1 MSSQLAKRVRMLQ
14 WAVVLVVGVIVVA
27 IVLGLKLI
35 PRLNDGQKVLD
46 AARPA
51 FAAERIAGDRA
62 GINIISDDLYMAEP
76 LVTPQGGGAAEVP
89 GLVAYLAQK
98 NHISPARALAVMKKD
113 FPHTMALLQA
123 IPLTSVS
130 AELPGLLAFLGEE
143 LKLTPTQLDAAL
155 NANFPALAG
164 SIANLP
170 KVTAGWESIPGIDGL
185 TRFDGAPVR
194 SVPELS
200 TYFTSDLI
208 PVLERQRGN
217 YDSLDGTSSVN
228 WFAPLLLVVGI
239 VMIAF
244 AALMIVRNRRG
255 VSRTEAIAS
264 ASVVVVVGVAV
275 VALVLALSLIP
286 RVSNGQ
292 KLLDALRPAYA
303 QQRVTG
309 DRVGINMVSTI
320 VDAEDPV
327 MTASGGAAPE
337 VPKLI
342 AFVSQK
348 TGLSQA
354 QVLTV
359 LHSKFPHIAALLE
372 AIPFSAVTAE
382 LPGVIKAIG
391 PRVLTVIPRLARTA
405 LAAPLVTRGWDALR
419 RAGVPGTAKLTRFS
433 GTPVSTV
440 PQIRTYFSSDVI
452 PVLETQRS
460 NYDYLV
466 STSKI
471 NFLGPLVLIIG
482 IIVILYGL
490 LIVFR
495 AWRLQ
500 PQLAAGTRPTPLP
513 TRRS

>member
-1 MSSQLAKRVRMLQ
+1 MSSQPAKRVLMLQ
-14 WAVVLVVGVIVVA
+14 WAVVFVVGVIVVA

-62 GINIISDDLYMAEP
+62 GINIISDDLRMADP
-76 LVTPQGGGAAEVP
+76 IVTPQGGGASEVP
-89 GLVAYLAQK
+89 ALVADVARK
-98 NHISPARALAVMKKD
+98 NHISSARAQAVLKKD
-113 FPHTMALLQA
+113 FPHITALLQA

-130 AELPGLLAFLGEE
+130 AELPGLLAFLGQE
-143 LKLTPTQLDAAL
+143 LKLTPAQLDAAL
-155 NANFPALAG
+155 NANFPALAQ
-164 SIANLP
+164 SMANLP
-170 KVTAGWESIPGIDGL
+170 KLTGGWESIPGIDGL
-185 TRFDGAPVR
+185 TRFHGAPVR
-194 SVPELS
+194 SVPELN

-217 YDSLDGTSSVN
+217 YDSVDGTSSVN

-239 VMIAF
+239 VVIAF

-264 ASVVVVVGVAV
+264 ASVIVVVGVVV

-286 RVSNGQ
+286 RASNGQ

-303 QQRVTG
+303 QQRVAG
-309 DRVGINMVSTI
+309 DRVGINMFSTI

-327 MTASGGAAPE
+327 MTASGGAAAE

-342 AFVSQK
+342 AFVSRK
-348 TGLSQA
+348 TGLSKA

-359 LHSKFPHIAALLE
+359 LHSKFPHSAALLE

-382 LPGVIKAIG
+382 LPGVLKAVG
-391 PRVLTVIPRLARTA
+391 PDVLDVIPRLALTA
-405 LAAPLVTRGWDALR
+405 ANAPQVTSKWDS
-419 RAGVPGTAKLTRFS
+419 VPGTARMTRFS
-433 GTPVSTV
+433 GTPVRTV
-440 PQIRTYFSSDVI
+440 PQFRTYFSADLI

-471 NFLGPLVLIIG
+471 DFLGPFVLIIG
-482 IIVILYGL
+482 IILILSGL
-490 LIVFR
+490 LIVFLAR
-495 AWRLQ
+495 RLE
-500 PQLAAGTRPTPLP
+500 PKPAAGTTPTPE
-513 TRRS
+513 RAAVDA

>member
-1 MSSQLAKRVRMLQ
+1 VTKRVRMLQ

-35 PRLNDGQKVLD
+35 PRLNDGQKLLD

-51 FAAERIAGDRA
+51 FAAERIAGDHA
-62 GINIISDDLYMAEP
+62 AIYIISDDLYMANP
-76 LVTPQGGGAAEVP
+76 LVTPRGGGASEVP
-89 GLVAYLAQK
+89 ALVADVAQR
-98 NHISPARALAVMKKD
+98 NHVSSARALAVMRRD
-113 FPHTMALLQA
+113 FPHTTALLQA

-143 LKLTPTQLDAAL
+143 LKLTPAQLDATL
-155 NANFPALAG
+155 KANFPALDE

-170 KVTAGWESIPGIDGL
+170 KLTAGWKSITGIDGL

-200 TYFTSDLI
+200 AYFTSDLI

-217 YDSLDGTSSVN
+217 YDSLDGTSAVN

-239 VMIAF
+239 VVIAF

-264 ASVVVVVGVAV
+264 ASLVVVVGVAI

-292 KLLDALRPAYA
+292 KLLDALRPAFA
-303 QQRVTG
+303 QQRVAG

-327 MTASGGAAPE
+327 MTASGSAAPE

-342 AFVSQK
+342 ALVSNK

-359 LHSKFPHIAALLE
+359 LHTRFPHVAALLA

-382 LPGVIKAIG
+382 LPQVIKALG
-391 PRVLTVIPRLARTA
+391 PDLLSVIPRLARTA
-405 LAAPLVTRGWDALR
+405 LAAPLVTRGWD
-419 RAGVPGTAKLTRFS
+419 GVPGTTNLTRFS
-433 GTPVSTV
+433 GTPARTV

-460 NYDYLV
+460 NYDHLV

-482 IIVILYGL
+482 VIVILYGL
-490 LIVFR
+490 LIVFL
-495 AWRLQ
+495 AWRLEL
-500 PQLAAGTRPTPLP
+500 QLAAATTTVSASSNSSITCP
-513 TRRS
+513 